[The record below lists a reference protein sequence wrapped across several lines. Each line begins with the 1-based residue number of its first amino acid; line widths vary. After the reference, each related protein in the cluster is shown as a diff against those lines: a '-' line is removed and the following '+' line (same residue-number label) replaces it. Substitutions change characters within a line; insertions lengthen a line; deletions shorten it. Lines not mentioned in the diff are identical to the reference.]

1 MERIATLF
9 CHVPEGLSEAEMRQG
24 LQRQH
29 DVLAQ
34 HAARAGRVIEHC
46 FFHVGEFDLEN
57 PDPVLLRFLQ
67 RAQAED
73 LGLVFIES
81 RELFPIAQQGL
92 LPKLKVFFV
101 QENRQEI
108 IGSEDAQV
116 EAEDA
121 HPRNMYMYWGF

>member
-1 MERIATLF
+1 MEQIATLF
-9 CHVPEGLSEAEMRQG
+9 CHVPKGLSEAEMRQE
-24 LQRQH
+24 LHRQH

-57 PDPVLLRFLQ
+57 PDSVLLRFLQ
-67 RAQAED
+67 RAQMED

-81 RELFPIAQQGL
+81 KELFPMSQQTL
-92 LPKLKVFFV
+92 IPKIKACFV
-101 QENRQEI
+101 KENRQEI

-116 EAEDA
+116 EVEDTR
-121 HPRNMYMYWGF
+121 PRNMYMYWGI

>member
-1 MERIATLF
+1 MEQIAALF
-9 CHVPEGLSEAEMRQG
+9 CHVPKGLPEAEMRQE

-46 FFHVGEFDLEN
+46 FFHVDEFDLEN
-57 PDPVLLRFLQ
+57 PDSVLLHFLQ

-81 RELFPIAQQGL
+81 KELFPISQQAL
-92 LPKLKVFFV
+92 IPKIKVCFV

-121 HPRNMYMYWGF
+121 HPRNMYMYWGI